1 MQFRDGFSA
10 THKVLL
16 LLSMVV
22 ITVAFFSTPESSQA
36 VLIPELV
43 QPESGFAI
51 PMVGDMVIEEPGREA
66 SQSQVPPAPI
76 QPLTERYE
84 IQPGDTLS
92 RIFEGKGIPATVLHR
107 LLEADVEYLSLE
119 TIRPGTMLTF
129 VYNLQGA
136 LEDLA
141 LEVDPAR
148 TITFSRQGDGSFL
161 YQKTEADTYWS
172 PALISGVIRGS
183 FYASGIEAGLTEGQ
197 VVEIGHLLKNQIDFR
212 RSLRAGDTFSVVV
225 AREMTGEEF
234 TGNTQIDSVSL
245 HRGKRTYNAF
255 LYDGSYYDE
264 TGESITL
271 AFRRWPTSKP
281 YRVSSPFNGH
291 RLHPVTGRKAPHNGV
306 DLAVPYGTKV
316 LSTGDGVISRVGNHP
331 YAGRYVDINHS
342 GSYTTRYL
350 HLSKVLVK
358 RGERVKRG
366 QTIALSGNSGRTTG
380 AHLHFEF
387 HISGRPVNPLTAN
400 IPTSANVPENKLAS
414 FKAQVSKQLAM
425 MQVQEKSGS
434 MYAEAATGAAV
445 H

>member
-22 ITVAFFSTPESSQA
+22 ITAAFFSTPEFSQA
-36 VLIPELV
+36 VLIPDLV

-51 PMVGDMVIEEPGREA
+51 PMVGDMVTEPEQEA
-66 SQSQVPPAPI
+66 PQSQVPAAPI

-92 RIFEGKGIPATVLHR
+92 QIFEEKGIPATVLHR

-129 VYNLQGA
+129 VYSLQGT

-148 TITFSRQGDGSFL
+148 TITFSRQGDDSFL

-172 PALISGVIRGS
+172 PVVISGVIQGS

-225 AREMTGEEF
+225 AKEMTGEKL

-271 AFRRWPTSKP
+271 AFRRWPTSKH

-366 QTIALSGNSGRTTG
+366 QTIALSGNTGRTTG
-380 AHLHFEF
+380 PHLHFEF

-414 FKAQVSKQLAM
+414 FKTQVSKQLAM
-425 MQVQEKSGS
+425 MRVQEKSAS
-434 MYAEAATGAAV
+434 MYAEAATGTTA